1 MPSHFL
7 ELVRWTMLIIV
18 IVVGVIVAVVGVVL
32 VNVTILFC
40 QQLVTETKYYRLI
53 KVRSR
58 MLQATLTSGNTDTE
72 SNFRTLFNMLYKYR
86 RCTFVVRSRFGE
98 EVSFT
103 GEFSALEIRIGLLS
117 SPCIFN
123 LSLLEKSEEMF
134 LNFKHR
140 ECQVMYINIMQWTDT
155 YMNR

>member
-1 MPSHFL
+1 
-7 ELVRWTMLIIV
+7 MLIIV

-86 RCTFVVRSRFGE
+86 ICGQIPVWRRSFFYWGIFRIGNKNW
-98 EVSFT
+98 VSFVALHFQS
-103 GEFSALEIRIGLLS
+103 FS
-117 SPCIFN
+117 P
-123 LSLLEKSEEMF
+123 
-134 LNFKHR
+134 
-140 ECQVMYINIMQWTDT
+140 
-155 YMNR
+155 